1 MGKYL
6 LRRTLNY
13 LVMVII
19 ATTATFFLAAS
30 YLDPRLSKFNC
41 AQNRDPVR
49 CTENAR
55 RVMSSLHIDPTENVF
70 GRFWYWLGR
79 VAHWDWGRTP
89 GGGFVNQEIAG
100 RVWVSFRLVT
110 IGFLLGTA
118 IGVILGAWAA
128 TKQYKVSDQ
137 LFTLWSLLIISTP
150 TAVIAVVTQILATKA
165 NRATGWELFEFLGES
180 GRHSGSW
187 ISPFLDRLQH
197 LLLPTLTLTV
207 LGVASFSRYQ
217 RNLMLDTLNAD
228 YVRTARAKGL
238 RRRTA
243 VFKHALRT
251 ALIPTGT
258 LFAIGIPSI
267 FVGATF
273 TEVLFGWHG
282 MGEYFITSITN
293 QDVNGVVAVTSFS
306 AVCYLV
312 GAVLAEV
319 FVVVL
324 DPRVRVS

>member
-1 MGKYL
+1 M
-6 LRRTLNY
+6 
-13 LVMVII
+13 
-19 ATTATFFLAAS
+19 
-30 YLDPRLSKFNC
+30 
-41 AQNRDPVR
+41 
-49 CTENAR
+49 
-55 RVMSSLHIDPTENVF
+55 
-70 GRFWYWLGR
+70 
-79 VAHWDWGRTP
+79 
-89 GGGFVNQEIAG
+89 
-100 RVWVSFRLVT
+100 
-110 IGFLLGTA
+110 
-118 IGVILGAWAA
+118 
-128 TKQYKVSDQ
+128 SDQ

-293 QDVNGVVAVTSFS
+293 RDYPVIMGTILLYAVF
-306 AVCYLV
+306 LV
-312 GAVLAEV
+312 IANLIVDLVYAY
-319 FVVVL
+319 L
-324 DPRVRVS
+324 DPRIRYD